1 MGTFTGNKLEFRK
14 YIGGYCRN
22 KVHGITNQYK
32 KSRNGICEYCKN
44 KEELQAAHVQGLE
57 GVKLIELILDKYFKV
72 GDDEYLV
79 DLDTFEKEF
88 IKAHQPIDK
97 NFYFLCHNCYAK
109 YDKGFLSEAE
119 ILEAKNND
127 YNKSN
132 IIENISKKSL
142 CLDNKIK
149 NINSESHRNTS
160 HESLKNTNYELYRN
174 EEESVQDYVKR
185 LLNILF
191 SKKILSEEMILQLQN
206 KEYCTIAFGINYPL
220 LEQDINKIK
229 PAGKARYYTTFKL
242 QNKYYVCKEW
252 WKEKFPVYERKL
264 EEWVNKI
271 TKS

>member
-1 MGTFTGNKLEFRK
+1 MGTFIGNKLEFKK
-14 YIGGYCRN
+14 YFGGYCRN
-22 KVHGITNQYK
+22 KVHEITNQYR

-44 KEELQAAHVQGLE
+44 KEELQAAHVQGFE
-57 GVKLIELILDKYFKV
+57 RVKLIELILDEYFKV

-97 NFYFLCHNCYAK
+97 NFHFLCHKCHAK
-109 YDKGFLSEAE
+109 YDKGVLSEAE
-119 ILEAKNND
+119 ILQEKNN
-127 YNKSN
+127 YSNKSN
-132 IIENISKKSL
+132 IIEKISKKTL
-142 CLDNKIK
+142 CLDNNIK
-149 NINSESHRNTS
+149 NTTNEVHRNTS
-160 HESLKNTNYELYRN
+160 NELHKNTDNELYKN

-191 SKKILSEEMILQLQN
+191 SKKLLSEEMILQLQN
-206 KEYCTIAFGINYPL
+206 KEYCTITFGINYPL

-252 WKEKFPVYERKL
+252 WKEKFPIYERKL

-271 TKS
+271 AKS